1 MNADE
6 TKQFKIGHYGAST
19 LSFLRNAAGKFI
31 LLGSLTI
38 ARLSEE
44 NGAWVSFAPGWRV
57 TAEGGSAIRV
67 QHGDGEGV
75 VVSLERS

>member
-1 MNADE
+1 MTDE
-6 TKQFKIGHYGAST
+6 QFKIGHYGAGT
-19 LSFLRNAAGKFI
+19 LSLLLNDAGQFI
-31 LLGSLTI
+31 LLGSMTI

-44 NGAWVSFAPGWRV
+44 NGALVSFAPGWRV
-57 TAEGGSAIRV
+57 TAAGGSAIRV